1 MAENNQQKGNVF
13 SANDPLD
20 INELASLNDDIS
32 PEFIEQLQNQITMNA
47 QEFVGASA
55 SSEKDDSELF
65 EETKENLA
73 NEPSD
78 SNLEDDFIK
87 KFKAKQN
94 KQTFPQEVLNSKEE
108 APESVNNENNEVSKI
123 EEKNTEEPPKE
134 EKIVIL
140 QQDTGN
146 IENVSSGNIIEKPIE
161 QQQLEYNESLD
172 YLDDNIKYTKYVIY
186 IDPENKDF
194 IDSLTVKERK
204 NIINRLLREQDD
216 IAITKKRLGLIQTVI
231 KHSIIAIITITIA
244 IPVVYWTI
252 NASLEASINNYRRSQ
267 TIFKTLYKE
276 KGKIKKN
283 NVH

>member
-94 KQTFPQEVLNSKEE
+94 KQNFPQEVLNSKEE
-108 APESVNNENNEVSKI
+108 APESVNN
-123 EEKNTEEPPKE
+123 
-134 EKIVIL
+134 
-140 QQDTGN
+140 
-146 IENVSSGNIIEKPIE
+146 
-161 QQQLEYNESLD
+161 
-172 YLDDNIKYTKYVIY
+172 
-186 IDPENKDF
+186 
-194 IDSLTVKERK
+194 
-204 NIINRLLREQDD
+204 
-216 IAITKKRLGLIQTVI
+216 
-231 KHSIIAIITITIA
+231 
-244 IPVVYWTI
+244 
-252 NASLEASINNYRRSQ
+252 
-267 TIFKTLYKE
+267 
-276 KGKIKKN
+276 
-283 NVH
+283 